1 MRPINVYRAALGT
14 VLATTFTGG
23 LTAGLGMGFDLG
35 VEWPST
41 PLRLVGAII
50 LGSVEPVHRL
60 LTVATGILFVLALVV
75 TARLGSRK
83 LLLVSVL
90 GVLALALVALT
101 GRMVLL
107 VLGGVIV
114 PPLAYL
120 VYPLNNGLA
129 LLASLSMA
137 VLASLV
143 DRPRRLSM
151 ASAFRGAALWGT
163 VASLTGAY
171 MLGVQKI
178 HGEAAVGALPPALSL
193 GELPWLLHLV
203 AGGLAVLLA
212 LVGIY
217 INRLLTF
224 WGVAVMLSAVA
235 QPVLGLALYFGALHD
250 PWAPGLPTALHTL
263 FAHLL
268 VISSAVLYL
277 RARRAA

>member
-35 VEWPST
+35 VDWPST
-41 PLRLVGAII
+41 PLKLLGALI
-50 LGSVEPVHRL
+50 LGSLEPVHRL
-60 LTVATGILFVLALVV
+60 LTVATGVLFLLALLV
-75 TARLGSRK
+75 TARLGSRR
-83 LLLVSVL
+83 LLVISIL
-90 GVLALALVALT
+90 GIVALALVALT

-107 VLGGVIV
+107 VLGGVIA

-120 VYPLNNGLA
+120 VYPANNGLA
-129 LLASLSMA
+129 LLAALTMA

-143 DRPRRLSM
+143 DRPRRLVK
-151 ASAFRGAALWGT
+151 ASLFRGAAFWGI
-163 VASLTGAY
+163 VAALTGAY
-171 MLGVQKI
+171 MLGMQKI
-178 HGEAAVGALPPALSL
+178 HRDVAVGALPPMPSL
-193 GELPWLLHLV
+193 GELPWLLHLG

-212 LVGIY
+212 LLGVY
-217 INRLLTF
+217 VNRLASF
-224 WGVAVMLSAVA
+224 WGLAALVSAAA

-268 VISSAVLYL
+268 VVSTAVIYL